1 MDYRRTGFFCSVEL
15 QKYVVFEPY
24 GPISHML
31 LCVCVFLFFLFFM
44 PLAFVIL
51 SPCTEAASRWIKS
64 PHCVGLFEL

>member
-31 LCVCVFLFFLFFM
+31 LCVWFFSFFFFY
-44 PLAFVIL
+44 AFSVCHSVSL
-51 SPCTEAASRWIKS
+51 HRS
-64 PHCVGLFEL
+64 GFGMD

>member
-1 MDYRRTGFFCSVEL
+1 MDYRRTEFFCSVEL
-15 QKYVVFEPY
+15 QKYVVFELY

-31 LCVCVFLFFLFFM
+31 LCVFLFFFFM

-51 SPCTEAASRWIKS
+51 SPCTEAASGWIKS